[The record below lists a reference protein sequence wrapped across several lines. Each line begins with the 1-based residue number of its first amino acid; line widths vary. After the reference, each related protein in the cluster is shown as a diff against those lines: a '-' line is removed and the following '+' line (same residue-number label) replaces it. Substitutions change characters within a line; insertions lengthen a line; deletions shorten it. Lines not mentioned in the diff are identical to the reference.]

1 MESMGKNI
9 SKTSEKKQSEA
20 SKANGESALF
30 SLRNKI
36 YICFLIPIAFMI
48 AVGLISYYSAQEGLS
63 EKFKESSVQT
73 SNMAIQYLD
82 TSCTYVQ
89 SEGMRY
95 AFDSSIENY
104 TLGMPGKSMVDKTT
118 YISDTRILLMASQT
132 ANPFISNVH
141 IIPKAGNWII
151 SSKTADYYDGIYDDY
166 YSEMLALSTDG
177 RNIPRWVDAHPL
189 LSEHMGLSDDDYF
202 IAYQIQTNKKFAYVV
217 VDVKTDALVEILENM
232 DFGEGSIVGFV
243 TDSGK
248 EINIQGLSDTQE
260 DHITS
265 SESIFSQQDFYAQ
278 SIESDDM
285 SGVMEVKYQGKN
297 YLYVYSKS
305 EVCNVTL
312 CSMIPLSIVTGQAEK
327 IKTITITLVILA
339 AIIALFIGTVI
350 TMGIQKNMKNISRK
364 LNEVAKGDLTVRVK
378 AQGRDEF
385 QSLAQTATN
394 MIKNNKKLVLKLSD
408 TVSQLEKSTEDVNEA
423 SGDINGYSTDIVRAV
438 GEISEGMSKQAE
450 HAQECVIKTSS
461 LSERMENISS
471 MVEKTEMLADETGQ
485 MIKQGM
491 EIVSTLGNRAKE
503 TTDITAKVGSS
514 IEMLKTESE
523 MINSFVETI
532 TEISGQTNLL
542 SLNAS
547 IEAARAGE
555 AGRGFAI
562 VAEEIR
568 KLADESNRAAEEIRN
583 NVNKISDQTMVSV
596 NSAKEA
602 ESMVALQAQTVEEV
616 IGVFRNMDD
625 QIAHL
630 FSNMKE
636 IAESTE
642 IADKERNDTVEAVE
656 NISAIIDQASG
667 NSEHVRDMVTQ
678 LQSSVQKLEQT
689 AQTLDDNMTGLRT
702 EVSAFKLD

>member
-9 SKTSEKKQSEA
+9 SKTSEKKQPEA
-20 SKANGESALF
+20 SKANGERALF

-36 YICFLIPIAFMI
+36 YICFLIPIVFMI

-82 TSCTYVQ
+82 TSCTYIQ

-95 AFDSSIENY
+95 AFDSGIENY
-104 TLGMPGKSMVDKTT
+104 TLGMPGKSTAEKTT
-118 YISDTRILLMASQT
+118 YISDTRRLLLASQT

-151 SSKTADYYDGIYDDY
+151 SSMNAEYYDGIYDDY
-166 YSEMLALSTDG
+166 YGEMLTLSADG
-177 RNIPRWVDAHPL
+177 RNIPRWVDSHPL
-189 LSEHMGLSDDDYF
+189 LSEHMGLSDNDYF

-217 VDVKTDALVEILENM
+217 VDVKTDALVDILENM
-232 DFGEGSIVGFV
+232 DFGAGSITGFV
-243 TDSGK
+243 TDNGK
-248 EINIQGLSDTQE
+248 EVIIESSSDAQSGLLTNG
-260 DHITS
+260 
-265 SESIFSQQDFYAQ
+265 ESIFSQQDFYAQ
-278 SIESDDM
+278 SIASDDM
-285 SGVMEVKYQGKN
+285 SGVMDVKYQGKS
-297 YLYVYSKS
+297 YLYVYSRS
-305 EVCNVTL
+305 EICNVTL
-312 CSMIPLSIVTGQAEK
+312 CSLIPLSIVTGQAER

-350 TMGIQKNMKNISRK
+350 TMGIQKNMKSISRN
-364 LNEVAKGDLTVRVK
+364 LNEVAKGDLTVSVK

-408 TVSQLEKSTEDVNEA
+408 TVSQIEKSSVDVNGA
-423 SGDINGYSTDIVRAV
+423 SGDITGYSADIARAID
-438 GEISEGMSKQAE
+438 EISEGMSKQAE

-461 LSERMENISS
+461 LSERMENIGI

-491 EIVSTLGNRAKE
+491 EIVGTLGDRAKE

-514 IEMLKTESE
+514 IEMLKSESE

-532 TEISGQTNLL
+532 SEISDQTNLL

-568 KLADESNRAAEEIRN
+568 KLADESGKAAEEIRN
-583 NVNKISDQTMVSV
+583 NVNKISDQTMASV

-616 IGVFRNMDD
+616 INVFRNMDD

-630 FSNMKE
+630 FTNMKE

-642 IADKERNDTVEAVE
+642 IADKERNDTMEAVE

-667 NSEHVRDMVTQ
+667 NSEQVHNMVIQ
-678 LQSSVQKLEQT
+678 LQGSVQKLDQT
-689 AQTLDDNMTGLRT
+689 AQTLDDNMTGLRA

>member
-1 MESMGKNI
+1 MESMGKNK
-9 SKTSEKKQSEA
+9 SKTSEKKQPEA

-36 YICFLIPIAFMI
+36 YICFLIPIVFMI

-82 TSCTYVQ
+82 TSCTYIQ

-95 AFDSSIENY
+95 AFDSGIEDY
-104 TLGMPGKSMVDKTT
+104 TLGMPGKSKAEKTT
-118 YISDTRILLMASQT
+118 YISDTRRLLLASQT

-151 SSKTADYYDGIYDDY
+151 SSVNAEYYDGIYDDY
-166 YSEMLALSTDG
+166 YNEMLALSADG
-177 RNIPRWVDAHPL
+177 RNIPRWVDSHPL
-189 LSEHMGLSDDDYF
+189 LSEHMGLSDNDYF

-217 VDVKTDALVEILENM
+217 VDVKTDALVDILENM
-232 DFGEGSIVGFV
+232 DFGEGSIAGFV
-243 TDSGK
+243 TDNGK
-248 EINIQGLSDTQE
+248 EVIIESSSDAQSGLMTNG
-260 DHITS
+260 
-265 SESIFSQQDFYAQ
+265 ESIFSQQDFYAQ
-278 SIESDDM
+278 SIASDDM
-285 SGVMEVKYQGKN
+285 SGVMDVKYQGKS

-305 EVCNVTL
+305 EVCDVTL
-312 CSMIPLSIVTGQAEK
+312 CSLIPLSIVTGQAER

-339 AIIALFIGTVI
+339 AIVALFIGTVI
-350 TMGIQKNMKNISRK
+350 TMGIQKNMKSISRN
-364 LNEVAKGDLTVRVK
+364 LNEVARGDLTVSVK

-408 TVSQLEKSTEDVNEA
+408 TVSQLEKSSVDVNEA
-423 SGDINGYSTDIVRAV
+423 SGDITGYSTDIARAID
-438 GEISEGMSKQAE
+438 EISEGMSKQAE
-450 HAQECVIKTSS
+450 HAQECVIKTGS

-491 EIVSTLGNRAKE
+491 EIVGTLGERAKE

-514 IEMLKTESE
+514 IEMLKSESE

-532 TEISGQTNLL
+532 SEISDQTNLL

-568 KLADESNRAAEEIRN
+568 KLADESGRAAEEIRN
-583 NVNKISDQTMVSV
+583 NVNKISDQTMASV

-616 IGVFRNMDD
+616 INVFRNMDN

-630 FSNMKE
+630 FTNMKE

-642 IADKERNDTVEAVE
+642 IADKERNDTMDAVE

-667 NSEHVRDMVTQ
+667 NSEQVHNMVIQ
-678 LQSSVQKLEQT
+678 LQSRVQKLDHT
-689 AQTLDDNMTGLRT
+689 AQTLDDNMTGLRA

>member
-20 SKANGESALF
+20 SKANSESALF

-104 TLGMPGKSMVDKTT
+104 TLGMPGKSMVEKTT